1 MSVPRITRLASRIC
15 TPTVGG
21 TQFRDTDM
29 AGGPMELAW
38 AGRRLWTVDGTRT
51 RYLGRRLS
59 VISHGDGC
67 LITLGVGFSIRFLAG
82 CGCLVADS
90 DWGLMASSHSGQS
103 RASLYAQ
110 KTGSLDWYPR
120 ILLMRMGRRP
130 SIWRAEYSRWRA

>member
-38 AGRRLWTVDGTRT
+38 AGRRLWTVGGIRA
-51 RYLGRRLS
+51 RFLCRRLS
-59 VISHGDGC
+59 VSSQGDGC

-82 CGCLVADS
+82 CGCRVADS
-90 DWGLMASSHSGQS
+90 DWDLVASCHFGQL
-103 RASLYAQ
+103 RACL
-110 KTGSLDWYPR
+110 
-120 ILLMRMGRRP
+120 
-130 SIWRAEYSRWRA
+130 